1 MDDSVFERRYFQYI
15 RRCEAIAQLRM
26 QKMCWIQRIFS
37 GESISSEDIR
47 NEHDN
52 HETWYDLEQHIR
64 DLKRQR
70 DIVGVHFWRIVQSGF
85 LE

>member
-1 MDDSVFERRYFQYI
+1 MDPFEIGYFRYI
-15 RRCEAIAQLRM
+15 SRCETIARLRM

-47 NEHDN
+47 NKYDN
-52 HETWYDLEQHIR
+52 HEFRYDLEQYIYE
-64 DLKRQR
+64 LKRKK

-85 LE
+85 FE